1 MIQQAFMIS
10 LLPLL
15 LYRRANVSTFT
26 PTIGAYV
33 SCSGVYTQ
41 HLKCFQFLLFLPSF
55 EMFLADLV

>member
-15 LYRRANVSTFT
+15 PYRRAKVSTLT
-26 PTIGAYV
+26 STIGAYV

-41 HLKCFQFLLFLPSF
+41 HLKSFQFLLFLPRF
-55 EMFLADLV
+55 KMFLADLV